1 MTRRDRTKERDM
13 RMKAQR
19 RTTRLFILALATTV
33 AAGGAVGAWAGGLLA
48 HADPA
53 AKTARAAQGRQAPIW
68 VAGERQRTARGHAV
82 RVTSRHPGATTP
94 RARATARPKAKAKVK
109 AKVKATTTRTLTP
122 RNATRALAATAT
134 IELCATA
141 GTVTIGTST
150 IPIWGFA
157 LKGVAANCSGVTAT
171 LPGPALNVTQG
182 DTVTLAITNALPGS
196 HTISVEAPGIAFA
209 AGSLDA
215 APGATVSATFTAGSE
230 GTYLYESSGDAGR
243 QEAMGLYG
251 ALVVHSATAGQAYG
265 SAFDTEQVVVL
276 SELDANLNAS
286 PDTFDMN
293 NWDPTYWLLNGKA
306 SPDTAPIGAAAG
318 QRVLLRYANAGMDN
332 NTMTLLG
339 VRERLI
345 ARDAYPLANPFSV
358 VSETFASGQTADALV
373 TVPASASSGAKF
385 ALYSRQLRP
394 GMKTSIVVP

>member
-1 MTRRDRTKERDM
+1 
-13 RMKAQR
+13 
-19 RTTRLFILALATTV
+19 
-33 AAGGAVGAWAGGLLA
+33 
-48 HADPA
+48 
-53 AKTARAAQGRQAPIW
+53 
-68 VAGERQRTARGHAV
+68 
-82 RVTSRHPGATTP
+82 
-94 RARATARPKAKAKVK
+94 
-109 AKVKATTTRTLTP
+109 
-122 RNATRALAATAT
+122 
-134 IELCATA
+134 
-141 GTVTIGTST
+141 
-150 IPIWGFA
+150 
-157 LKGVAANCSGVTAT
+157 
-171 LPGPALNVTQG
+171 
-182 DTVTLAITNALPGS
+182 
-196 HTISVEAPGIAFA
+196 
-209 AGSLDA
+209 
-215 APGATVSATFTAGSE
+215 
-230 GTYLYESSGDAGR
+230 
-243 QEAMGLYG
+243 MGLYG

-265 SAFDTEQVVVL
+265 SPFDTEQVVVL

-293 NWDPTYWLLNGKA
+293 NWDPTYWLLNGKS